1 MPLYSYKGIPSY
13 TNHNTRNKDVYP
25 TTRLIFRQSSSSIP
39 GLALRVPSIL
49 ANLEGILGYYIK
61 D

>member
-1 MPLYSYKGIPSY
+1 MPLYSYKGILSY
-13 TNHNTRNKDVYP
+13 TNHNTRNGDIYP

-39 GLALRVPSIL
+39 GPALGVPNIL
-49 ANLEGILGYYIK
+49 ANPEGILGYYIK